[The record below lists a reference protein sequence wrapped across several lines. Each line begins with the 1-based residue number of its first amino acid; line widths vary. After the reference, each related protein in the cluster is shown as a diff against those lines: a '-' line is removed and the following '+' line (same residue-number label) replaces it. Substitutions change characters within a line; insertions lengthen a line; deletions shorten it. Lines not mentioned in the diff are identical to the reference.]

1 MDGELILVLLMVGPA
16 CAVGFYW
23 VVYRYYRN
31 IDKTHAFER
40 ETAVEVLTLSG
51 AENDRKVSE
60 VRGTQSTRIRG
71 DNVADHRKR
80 VKPF

>member
-23 VVYRYYRN
+23 IVYRYYRH

-40 ETAVEVLTLSG
+40 ETAVEVLTLNG
-51 AENDRKVSE
+51 TENDRKVSE

-80 VKPF
+80 VQPF

>member
-1 MDGELILVLLMVGPA
+1 MDADLIFVLLLVGPA
-16 CAVGFYW
+16 AAIGFYW

-31 IDKTHAFER
+31 TDKTHAFER
-40 ETAVEVLTLSG
+40 ETAVEVLSLSG
-51 AENDRKVSE
+51 AENDSKVSE

-80 VKPF
+80 VRPL